1 MLNLCKILKVIVQTL
16 ILVAIV
22 CVTCYQHSNFFSRV
36 VENRPMVRVQG
47 SESSVLSREPMLQPL
62 HLPEDIPTEYISPV
76 KMNQKIFKDSL
87 MLEQNPVPVTYRL
100 IEHTSD
106 RAEPKI
112 EANERASHTGY
123 TVRTADNK
131 NLLLRLF
138 SGTRQQPKL
147 DKERVVDLGEHAY
160 SRVEELESLYDELY
174 AQPHVKP
181 HVKKRPKSYVEPHT
195 DPYTERYAEHYADPE
210 VVSIKDVHEFFEQKA
225 NVLPDNDNFLFKAIK
240 SAFIN

>member
-36 VENRPMVRVQG
+36 VENRPMVRIQG
-47 SESSVLSREPMLQPL
+47 PESSVSSREPMLQPL
-62 HLPEDIPTEYISPV
+62 HQLTP
-76 KMNQKIFKDSL
+76 MQKEIFKDSL
-87 MLEQNPVPVTYRL
+87 MLERNPFPVTCRL

-112 EANERASHTGY
+112 EANERVSPTGY
-123 TVRTADNK
+123 TACTVDNK

-138 SGTRQQPKL
+138 SGTKQQPKL
-147 DKERVVDLGEHAY
+147 DEERVVYLGEHAY
-160 SRVEELESLYDELY
+160 SRGEKLESLYDEHY
-174 AQPHVKP
+174 AQLHVKP
-181 HVKKRPKSYVEPHT
+181 HVKQRPKSYVEPHT
-195 DPYTERYAEHYADPE
+195 DPYTNRYAEDYANPE
-210 VVSIKDVHEFFEQKA
+210 VVRI
-225 NVLPDNDNFLFKAIK
+225 NDNSLFKAIK